1 MSDMERNHR
10 LDLMRVIALV
20 MIVLMHSPMPKCAQ
34 GFVLSGISYLTTPGI
49 GLFFMISGALL
60 LGSNL
65 SAKAFLKRRFSKI
78 LFPTLFWTVF
88 YLIIKYYSEPMALK
102 SLLGPISSIPFSAQG
117 HGILWFMYTLA
128 GLYLL
133 TPILTRWLKTASKK
147 EVEFYL
153 LLWVITLI
161 YPFLELIVLT
171 NMKTTGILYYFTGY
185 SGYFL
190 LGYYL
195 NTYYRF
201 RIMHVIIAVVIA
213 ILIPAVMYT
222 SGLDY
227 DFYSLLIRYL
237 SLPVALMAFVWFVL
251 INKTPN
257 KQVSLIGWLS
267 RLSFGVY
274 FIHIFIMRYFLW
286 KIDFIKDMPGLVQIP
301 VITLST
307 LFVSFLI
314 VTLISRLPFSKY
326 LIGV

>member
-1 MSDMERNHR
+1 
-10 LDLMRVIALV
+10 MRVIALV

-60 LGSNL
+60 LGNDL

-88 YLIIKYYSEPMALK
+88 YLIIKCFSEQIAFK
-102 SLLGPISSIPFSAQG
+102 SLLGSIFSIPLSAQG

-161 YPFLELIVLT
+161 YPYLELILLT
-171 NMKTTGILYYFTGY
+171 NKTATGILYYFAGY

-195 NTYYRF
+195 NRYYRF
-201 RIMHVIIAVVIA
+201 RIVHVIIAVVIA
-213 ILIPAVMYT
+213 ISIPALLYI
-222 SGLDY
+222 SSFDF
-227 DFYSLLIRYL
+227 DFYSLLWYL

-257 KQVSLIGWLS
+257 KQVSVIGELS

-274 FIHIFIMRYFLW
+274 FIHIFIMRCFLW

-307 LFVSFLI
+307 LFVSILI
-314 VTLISRLPFSKY
+314 VKLISRLPFSKFI
-326 LIGV
+326 IGV